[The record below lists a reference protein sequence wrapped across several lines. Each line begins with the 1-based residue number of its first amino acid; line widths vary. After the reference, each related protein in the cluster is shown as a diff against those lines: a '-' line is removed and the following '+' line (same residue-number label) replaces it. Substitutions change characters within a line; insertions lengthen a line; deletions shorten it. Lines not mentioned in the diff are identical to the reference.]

1 VRSTRSRTRSSSHV
15 FLTPVRL
22 SSIASFGARGADIIT
37 ETMTARGHALRIAL
51 MAALLL
57 ITCPLPAWGAKAAA
71 KGAIPS
77 TKRERKEAFVSGNDG
92 TTFTEV
98 SAIVAIVPLGAAA
111 RRAFDVARGI
121 RTNAKGETIDGSGA
135 KVTSATHGIVA
146 DFVFLVAPA
155 VAAMMSPEVGMP
167 AAAGI
172 LSLVLHVG
180 FRSIAKRD
188 DWSFPDGVSSTFGD
202 ESKRHA
208 PRPYLAAYRAAM
220 TLATACAI
228 LAIDFHAF
236 PRRLGKTRHH
246 GIGLMDVGSGSFVLA
261 NALVSR
267 EARGVPP
274 TKECHF
280 GVEPYC
286 LGYNLVVALHNTLP
300 LLICGTVRAVAVYAF
315 DYQQPVEEY
324 GVYWNFFFTLAA
336 VCAAGQLVKIPPK
349 FSALAGVLVLA
360 AHQHFLTNRGI
371 GEFIRGDA
379 RGDDWHLLNKEGVFS
394 LPGYYALY
402 LMGVGVGNLLERSVL
417 ALHDVRT
424 SEQPSDKASK
434 PSRHGK
440 AGDKWAWQWL
450 LRLGILAGWFWGA
463 ALACHLYVEPVSRQS
478 ANAAYVLWMMAFNTQ
493 TLCAF
498 VFGALLF
505 PNAFGRT
512 AKLLDVCNRR
522 LLVVF
527 LVANAT
533 TGIVNVCTDTMEM
546 TDVEAWVAV
555 FVHMAATCAA
565 AVAVDFL
572 LGSLK
577 GKVKAE

>member
-1 VRSTRSRTRSSSHV
+1 M
-15 FLTPVRL
+15 
-22 SSIASFGARGADIIT
+22 IGAHAADIIT
-37 ETMTARGHALRIAL
+37 ETMTARGYALRIAL

-57 ITCPLPAWGAKAAA
+57 IMCPLPAWGAKAAA

-111 RRAFDVARGI
+111 RRALDVARGI
-121 RTNAKGETIDGSGA
+121 RMNAKGETITGSGA
-135 KVTSATHGIVA
+135 KVTSAAHGIVA
-146 DFVFLVAPA
+146 DFVFLVVPA

-202 ESKRHA
+202 ESKPHA

-220 TLATACAI
+220 TLATAVAI

-267 EARGVPP
+267 EARGSRPLRSATSASSRTASGTTWWLPFTTRCLCSSAARCERSWCTRSTTSSRLRSTACTGTFSSPSRRCAPP
-274 TKECHF
+274 
-280 GVEPYC
+280 VS
-286 LGYNLVVALHNTLP
+286 
-300 LLICGTVRAVAVYAF
+300 
-315 DYQQPVEEY
+315 
-324 GVYWNFFFTLAA
+324 
-336 VCAAGQLVKIPPK
+336 LVKIPPK
-349 FSALAGVLVLA
+349 FSALAGALVLA

-371 GEFIRGDA
+371 GEFIRGDT
-379 RGDDWHLLNKEGVFS
+379 RGDDWHLLNKEGAFS

-417 ALHDVRT
+417 ALHDART
-424 SEQPSDKASK
+424 SSEGDKASK
-434 PSRHGK
+434 AKHGK

-450 LRLGILAGWFWGA
+450 MRLGILAGWFWGA
-463 ALACHLYVEPVSRQS
+463 ALACHSYVEPVSRQS
-478 ANAAYVLWMMAFNTQ
+478 ANAAYVLWMMAFNVQ

-498 VFGALLF
+498 VLGALLF
-505 PNAFGRT
+505 PSAFGRT

-527 LVANAT
+527 LVANAS
-533 TGIVNVCTDTMEM
+533 TGIVNVSTDTMEM

-565 AVAVDFL
+565 AVAVDSL
-572 LGSLK
+572 LASLK

>member
-1 VRSTRSRTRSSSHV
+1 M
-15 FLTPVRL
+15 
-22 SSIASFGARGADIIT
+22 IGAHAADIIT
-37 ETMTARGHALRIAL
+37 ETMKVRGYALRIAL

-57 ITCPLPAWGAKAAA
+57 IMCPLPAWGAKAAA

-111 RRAFDVARGI
+111 RRALDVARGI
-121 RTNAKGETIDGSGA
+121 RMNAKGETITGSGA
-135 KVTSATHGIVA
+135 KVTSAAHGIVA
-146 DFVFLVAPA
+146 DFVFLVVPA

-202 ESKRHA
+202 ESKPHA

-220 TLATACAI
+220 TLATAVAI

-300 LLICGTVRAVAVYAF
+300 LLICGTVRAVMVYAF

-349 FSALAGVLVLA
+349 FSALAGALVLA

-371 GEFIRGDA
+371 GEFIRGDT
-379 RGDDWHLLNKEGVFS
+379 RGDDWHLLNKEGAFS

-402 LMGVGVGNLLERSVL
+402 LMGVGVGNLLEQSVL
-417 ALHDVRT
+417 ALHDART
-424 SEQPSDKASK
+424 SSEGDKASK
-434 PSRHGK
+434 AKHGK

-450 LRLGILAGWFWGA
+450 MRLGILAGWFWGA
-463 ALACHLYVEPVSRQS
+463 ALACHSYVEPVSRQS
-478 ANAAYVLWMMAFNTQ
+478 ANAAYVLWMMAFNVQ

-498 VFGALLF
+498 VLGALLF
-505 PNAFGRT
+505 PSAFGRT

-527 LVANAT
+527 LVANAS
-533 TGIVNVCTDTMEM
+533 TGIVNVSTDTMEM

-565 AVAVDFL
+565 AVAVDSL
-572 LGSLK
+572 LASLK